1 MMYSQN
7 YRNLALTVDEVV
19 VMTGGTEA
27 KVVVGTTGVTIGGIK
42 RVLVVRGR
50 VGTIGVTVGSIIV
63 GRTTGGLT
71 VFGSTVVVGIGLTAG
86 NASAVQGA
94 IILAWIKAFENIR
107 RRRVGSTSSSSSSS
121 SGSNR
126 SGNLRICRAA
136 SPLW

>member
-71 VFGSTVVVGIGLTAG
+71 VFGSTVVVGIGLTAE

-94 IILAWIKAFENIR
+94 II
-107 RRRVGSTSSSSSSS
+107 
-121 SGSNR
+121 
-126 SGNLRICRAA
+126 
-136 SPLW
+136 